1 MADDNRFFRCSG
13 ASTRLF
19 FMGAAGFIVLAGGSA
34 LSILFERQAV
44 LREEPATVE
53 AKSGGETY
61 AFGGTIGLPIAST
74 GAGAITHLDGT
85 DEGIMVLQRGGPRV
99 YGLDRG
105 SRLDANDVNY
115 LVVDLKT
122 LKMRW
127 LFRGVMRDIS
137 DAVIIREIVPV
148 PKDGPD
154 RTTALLMPV
163 AEADTNG
170 DGKIDRADRHAL
182 YAYRV
187 GSAGAIRQAVRF
199 SQWISG
205 IEQLDGDRVEVT
217 YSDGKSDRVALLS
230 ARDFRTL
237 ADTALSALPPD

>member
-1 MADDNRFFRCSG
+1 MADDNRFFRWLRRIN
-13 ASTRLF
+13 ALLF

-44 LREEPATVE
+44 FREEPATVE

-61 AFGGTIGLPIAST
+61 AFGGTVGLPIAST
-74 GAGAITHLDGT
+74 GAAALTHLDGT

-99 YGLDRG
+99 YGLDSG

-122 LKMRW
+122 LKTRW
-127 LFRGVMRDIS
+127 LFRGVKRDIA
-137 DAVIIREIVPV
+137 DAVTVREIVPV

-187 GSAGAIRQAVRF
+187 GSAGAVKLFDAQ
-199 SQWISG
+199 SISG

-217 YSDGKSDRVALLS
+217 YSDGKSDRAALLS
-230 ARDFRTL
+230 AKDFHTI
-237 ADTALSALPPD
+237 ADTMLSALPPK